1 MRLRIWAA
9 IWLSFVLGWSSPS
22 LCAEAGWPPSLTI
35 GTASPGGVYLVY
47 GNALAPILTNAL
59 GVPVSAQATQ
69 GPDQNIMLLESGNVQ
84 LAFVTMGTALQGWN
98 GTGAWTHGKE
108 LRSMRALFPMYDTP
122 FQFIAIES
130 SGIRTLP
137 EMADKRIGVG
147 PQGGTGG
154 SYASKIF
161 EALGIPATVR
171 YGAWSSLSTQ
181 LRSGQLEALL
191 GTAGVPFPV
200 ITELD
205 RTEHIRFIPL
215 SADEIAKL
223 HKAMPEFSPSVVP
236 AGSYPSL
243 TADYKTMGLFNFG
256 VASKDLPDDL
266 VYAIV
271 KAFYANHDR
280 LVEANPAARES
291 VVANLDR
298 NTFIPY
304 HPGAV
309 RYYRAIGVELPAALV
324 SAR

>member
-1 MRLRIWAA
+1 MRMRIWAA
-9 IWLSFVLGWSSPS
+9 IWLLIVIGWSSPS
-22 LCAEAGWPPSLTI
+22 LCAEASWPSSLTI

-47 GNALAPILTNAL
+47 GNALAPILTKAL

-69 GPDQNIMLLESGNVQ
+69 GPDQNILLLESGNVQ
-84 LAFVTMGTALQGWN
+84 LAFLTMGTALQGWN

-122 FQFIAIES
+122 FQFISLES

-181 LRSGQLEALL
+181 MQSGLLDAIL

-200 ITELD
+200 ITDLD
-205 RTEHIRFIPL
+205 RTEHVRFIPL
-215 SADEIAKL
+215 SADAITKL
-223 HKAMPEFSPSVVP
+223 RKAMPEFSPSMVP

-243 TADYKTMGLFNFG
+243 NTDYKTIGLFNFG
-256 VASKDLPDDL
+256 VASKELPDDL

-271 KAFYANHDR
+271 KAFYANHNE
-280 LVEANPAARES
+280 VVKANPAARES
-291 VVANLDR
+291 VVKNLDR
-298 NTFIPY
+298 NSFIPY

-309 RYYRAIGVELPAALV
+309 RYYREIGVELPADLV

>member
-1 MRLRIWAA
+1 MWPMVVI
-9 IWLSFVLGWSSPS
+9 GWSSPS
-22 LCAEAGWPPSLTI
+22 LAEANWPSSLTI

-69 GPDQNIMLLESGNVQ
+69 GPDQNILLLESGNVQ

-98 GTGAWTHGKE
+98 GTGAWTHGKN

-122 FQFIAIES
+122 FQFVVLES
-130 SGIRTLP
+130 SATRTLP
-137 EMADKRIGVG
+137 DMANKRIGVG

-181 LRSGQLEALL
+181 LRSGQLDALL

-205 RTEHIRFIPL
+205 RTEHVRFIPL
-215 SADEIAKL
+215 SAGEIAKL
-223 HKAMPEFSPSVVP
+223 REAMPEFSPSVVP

-243 TADYKTMGLFNFG
+243 NTDYKTIGLFNFG
-256 VASKDLPDDL
+256 VATKDLPDDL
-266 VYAIV
+266 VYAAV
-271 KAFYANHDR
+271 KALYANHDR
-280 LVEANPAARES
+280 LVQANPAAQES
-291 VVANLDR
+291 VVENLDR

-309 RYYRAIGVELPAALV
+309 RYYREIGVELPASLV
-324 SAR
+324 ATR

>member
-1 MRLRIWAA
+1 MRVRIWAA
-9 IWLSFVLGWSSPS
+9 IWPVIVIGWSSTSP
-22 LCAEAGWPPSLTI
+22 CAEAGWPSSLTI

-47 GNALAPILTNAL
+47 GNALAPLLTNAL

-69 GPDQNIMLLESGNVQ
+69 GPDQNILLLESGNVQ

-98 GTGAWTHGKE
+98 GTGGWTHGKE

-122 FQFIAIES
+122 FQFVAPES
-130 SGIRTLP
+130 SGILTLP
-137 EMADKRIGVG
+137 DLAGKRIGVG

-161 EALGIPATVR
+161 EALGIPAAVR

-205 RTEHIRFIPL
+205 RTDRLRFIPL

-223 HKAMPEFSPSVVP
+223 RNAMPEFSPSVVP

-243 TADYKTMGLFNFG
+243 TADYKTIGLFNFG

-271 KAFYANHDR
+271 KAFYANHDP
-280 LVEANPAARES
+280 LVGANPAARES
-291 VVANLDR
+291 VVENLDR

-309 RYYRAIGVELPAALV
+309 RYYREIGVELPADLV

>member
-1 MRLRIWAA
+1 MRLRVCAA
-9 IWLSFVLGWSSPS
+9 IWPIIVIGWSSPS
-22 LCAEAGWPPSLTI
+22 PCAEAGWPPSLTI

-69 GPDQNIMLLESGNVQ
+69 GPDQNILLLESGSIQ

-122 FQFIAIES
+122 FQFIAPES

-137 EMADKRIGVG
+137 DIAGKRIGVG

-161 EALGIPATVR
+161 EALGISATVR

-181 LRSGQLEALL
+181 MQSGQLEALL

-205 RTEHIRFIPL
+205 RTEHVRFISL
-215 SADEIAKL
+215 SADEITKL
-223 HKAMPEFSPSVVP
+223 RNAMPEFSSSVVP

-243 TADYKTMGLFNFG
+243 TADYQTIGLFNFG

-271 KAFYANHDR
+271 KAFFANHER
-280 LVEANPAARES
+280 LMEANPAARES

-304 HPGAV
+304 HPGAA
-309 RYYRAIGVELPAALV
+309 RYYREVGVALPADLV

>member
-1 MRLRIWAA
+1 MWPMIV
-9 IWLSFVLGWSSPS
+9 IGWSSPS
-22 LCAEAGWPPSLTI
+22 LCAEASWPSSLTI

-59 GVPVSAQATQ
+59 GVPVTAQATQ
-69 GPDQNIMLLESGNVQ
+69 GPDQNILLLESGNVQ

-98 GTGAWTHGKE
+98 GIGAWTHGKK
-108 LRSMRALFPMYDTP
+108 LRSMRALFPMYDMP
-122 FQFIAIES
+122 FQFVTLES
-130 SGIRTLP
+130 SAIRTLP
-137 EMADKRIGVG
+137 DIADKRIGAG

-154 SYASKIF
+154 SYASKVF
-161 EALGIPATVR
+161 EALGIPAAVR
-171 YGAWSSLSTQ
+171 FGAWSSLSTQ
-181 LRSGQLEALL
+181 MRSGQLDALL

-215 SADEIAKL
+215 SPEEIAKL
-223 HKAMPEFSPSVVP
+223 RKAMPEFSPSVVP
-236 AGSYPSL
+236 ASSYPSL
-243 TADYKTMGLFNFG
+243 TADYKTIGLFNFG
-256 VASKDLPDDL
+256 VASEELPDDL
-266 VYAIV
+266 VYAIL

-298 NTFIPY
+298 DTFIPY

-309 RYYRAIGVELPAALV
+309 RYYREIGIELAASLA
-324 SAR
+324 SPR